1 MKKGKKKREKEPLL
15 PGKQDKGRQVH
26 FTEQLNLNANNTFSS
41 VKTTATFSEVTD
53 FSFLN

>member
-1 MKKGKKKREKEPLL
+1 VKKGKKKREKEPLL
-15 PGKQDKGRQVH
+15 PWKQDKGRQVH